1 MSDLKWVRP
10 KTQSWPLSCWH
21 EYRPIRPFP
30 TARLHPSTTVPS
42 LRRSLRRRLQSSDTS
57 LPGSSSSVL
66 VFAQLTWRESLRD
79 IEACL
84 NARRHQLYHLGAA
97 RPGQAQHAGRRTG
110 RPRLAHLRRS
120 GSTPVAQARRLYAKE
135 PMTLD
140 LDQTV
145 YALDASVI
153 DLCLSLY
160 PWARFDASARASKST
175 RNWNC
180 TRTCPRTGSTTGAIN
195 IQTLSDAQLAS
206 LTTAASNITG
216 GANSVAGQA
225 IVAAQESAEHSADV
239 VSSIAGQAVTT
250 GAQTAQ
256 ALGGA
261 TLNAATTLGTTA
273 LTTGQNVA
281 VAGITAGENLAN
293 SGLQRNVGELE
304 RSEPKYGR
312 GV

>member
-1 MSDLKWVRP
+1 MN
-10 KTQSWPLSCWH
+10 PLDQKFDGCA
-21 EYRPIRPFP
+21 P
-30 TARLHPSTTVPS
+30 
-42 LRRSLRRRLQSSDTS
+42 RRYVGFAHYAIERRLRCYGG
-57 LPGSSSSVL
+57 GSSSSSTSQPVTNQQVGL
-66 VFAQLTWRESLRD
+66 ET
-79 IEACL
+79 
-84 NARRHQLYHLGAA
+84 GA
-97 RPGQAQHAGRRTG
+97 GAGIAVG
-110 RPRLAHLRRS
+110 A
-120 GSTPVAQARRLYAKE
+120 
-135 PMTLD
+135 
-140 LDQTV
+140 
-145 YALDASVI
+145 
-153 DLCLSLY
+153 
-160 PWARFDASARASKST
+160 
-175 RNWNC
+175 
-180 TRTCPRTGSTTGAIN
+180 GSTTGAIN

-293 SGLQRNVGELE
+293 SAYSVTSANLNALNQNTAEAFSVLASMETSQESGAASGEAQDLLALANKLSSASSAAPTVIYQPVATDTGSQPYTGTAATGSGLSWGTIGLVAAGIAALIWG
-304 RSEPKYGR
+304 PKLLKAA
-312 GV
+312 